1 MTKRFRR
8 NGENMDIL
16 NEAKKNFDYMVR
28 IRRHMHEYPENS
40 GVEYETVKYIAS
52 ELDALGI
59 EYVVVP
65 EGGIIGQIH
74 GGKPGKTVLL
84 RADMDAL
91 PIKESKTNLTK
102 EKVCI
107 SKNDGISH
115 ACGHDAHTAMLLAE
129 AKILNEN
136 KEDLNGNIVL
146 LFERGE
152 EAGGNIRNLLP
163 YAVET
168 MKLKIDTCMATHVKW
183 DVPTG
188 TISAEPGAVF
198 SGAYGFIIKLHGQA
212 GHGSRPDLA
221 HSVLDCFN
229 NIYNHINMIRM
240 KYVAPTDILTCSV
253 GFVNCGTVRNII
265 PDELT
270 FGGTIRTFN
279 VDGAGAPF
287 VKQMMDVVEKECELC
302 QCTYE
307 ILHMPDPLFE
317 CQNNAVCSE
326 IAKNAVRKYIGEDAV
341 TVAQPWMASE
351 SMQACL
357 KLWPGIITFT
367 GIQSEEAGTGANHH
381 TPEFDVDERGMI
393 YGVAA
398 ALGYVKDFL
407 NYDKGIP
414 FKPFAGTLKNLVER
428 NL

>member
-1 MTKRFRR
+1 MAKRFRQ

-40 GVEYETVKYIAS
+40 GVEYETEKYIAS

-91 PIKESKTNLTK
+91 PIQESKTNLTK

-279 VDGAGAPF
+279 VDGAGTPF
-287 VKQMMDVVEKECELC
+287 VKQLMDVVEKECELC

-326 IAKNAVRKYIGEDAV
+326 IAKNAVRKYIVEDAV

-407 NYDKGIP
+407 NYDKEIP
-414 FKPFAGTLKNLVER
+414 FKPFEGTLKNLVER

>member
-1 MTKRFRR
+1 
-8 NGENMDIL
+8 MDIL

-107 SKNDGISH
+107 SKNDGVSH

-163 YAVET
+163 YAVE
-168 MKLKIDTCMATHVKW
+168 
-183 DVPTG
+183 
-188 TISAEPGAVF
+188 
-198 SGAYGFIIKLHGQA
+198 
-212 GHGSRPDLA
+212 
-221 HSVLDCFN
+221 
-229 NIYNHINMIRM
+229 
-240 KYVAPTDILTCSV
+240 
-253 GFVNCGTVRNII
+253 
-265 PDELT
+265 
-270 FGGTIRTFN
+270 
-279 VDGAGAPF
+279 
-287 VKQMMDVVEKECELC
+287 
-302 QCTYE
+302 
-307 ILHMPDPLFE
+307 
-317 CQNNAVCSE
+317 
-326 IAKNAVRKYIGEDAV
+326 
-341 TVAQPWMASE
+341 
-351 SMQACL
+351 
-357 KLWPGIITFT
+357 
-367 GIQSEEAGTGANHH
+367 
-381 TPEFDVDERGMI
+381 
-393 YGVAA
+393 
-398 ALGYVKDFL
+398 
-407 NYDKGIP
+407 
-414 FKPFAGTLKNLVER
+414 
-428 NL
+428 

>member
-1 MTKRFRR
+1 
-8 NGENMDIL
+8 MDIL

-91 PIKESKTNLTK
+91 PIQESKTNLTK

-287 VKQMMDVVEKECELC
+287 VKQLMDVVEKECELC

-326 IAKNAVRKYIGEDAV
+326 IAKNAVRKYIAEDAV
-341 TVAQPWMASE
+341 TFAQPWMASE

-367 GIQSEEAGTGANHH
+367 GIQSEEVGSGANHH

-398 ALGYVKDFL
+398 ALGYVQDFL
-407 NYDKGIP
+407 NYDKEIP
-414 FKPFAGTLKNLVER
+414 FKPFEGTLKNLVER

>member
-1 MTKRFRR
+1 MARRFRR

-107 SKNDGISH
+107 SKNDGVSH

-152 EAGGNIRNLLP
+152 EAGGNIRNLRAQLP
-163 YAVET
+163 KYAVRPE
-168 MKLKIDTCMATHVKW
+168 
-183 DVPTG
+183 
-188 TISAEPGAVF
+188 
-198 SGAYGFIIKLHGQA
+198 LHG
-212 GHGSRPDLA
+212 
-221 HSVLDCFN
+221 
-229 NIYNHINMIRM
+229 
-240 KYVAPTDILTCSV
+240 
-253 GFVNCGTVRNII
+253 
-265 PDELT
+265 
-270 FGGTIRTFN
+270 
-279 VDGAGAPF
+279 
-287 VKQMMDVVEKECELC
+287 
-302 QCTYE
+302 
-307 ILHMPDPLFE
+307 
-317 CQNNAVCSE
+317 
-326 IAKNAVRKYIGEDAV
+326 
-341 TVAQPWMASE
+341 
-351 SMQACL
+351 
-357 KLWPGIITFT
+357 
-367 GIQSEEAGTGANHH
+367 
-381 TPEFDVDERGMI
+381 
-393 YGVAA
+393 
-398 ALGYVKDFL
+398 
-407 NYDKGIP
+407 
-414 FKPFAGTLKNLVER
+414 
-428 NL
+428 

>member
-1 MTKRFRR
+1 MAKRFRR

-168 MKLKIDTCMATHVKW
+168 MKLKILYGNTCKMGCS
-183 DVPTG
+183 DRNDLR
-188 TISAEPGAVF
+188 GA
-198 SGAYGFIIKLHGQA
+198 GRGILRCIWIYHQA
-212 GHGSRPDLA
+212 SRPGW
-221 HSVLDCFN
+221 SRIPSGSCPQCFRLLQQ
-229 NIYNHINMIRM
+229 Y
-240 KYVAPTDILTCSV
+240 L
-253 GFVNCGTVRNII
+253 
-265 PDELT
+265 
-270 FGGTIRTFN
+270 
-279 VDGAGAPF
+279 
-287 VKQMMDVVEKECELC
+287 
-302 QCTYE
+302 
-307 ILHMPDPLFE
+307 
-317 CQNNAVCSE
+317 
-326 IAKNAVRKYIGEDAV
+326 
-341 TVAQPWMASE
+341 
-351 SMQACL
+351 
-357 KLWPGIITFT
+357 
-367 GIQSEEAGTGANHH
+367 
-381 TPEFDVDERGMI
+381 
-393 YGVAA
+393 
-398 ALGYVKDFL
+398 
-407 NYDKGIP
+407 
-414 FKPFAGTLKNLVER
+414 
-428 NL
+428 

>member
-1 MTKRFRR
+1 
-8 NGENMDIL
+8 
-16 NEAKKNFDYMVR
+16 MVR

-168 MKLKIDTCMATHVKW
+168 MKLKIDTCMATHVNGMFRQERSPRSRARYSPVHM
-183 DVPTG
+183 DLSSSFTARLVTDPVRILPT
-188 TISAEPGAVF
+188 VF
-198 SGAYGFIIKLHGQA
+198 
-212 GHGSRPDLA
+212 
-221 HSVLDCFN
+221 
-229 NIYNHINMIRM
+229 
-240 KYVAPTDILTCSV
+240 
-253 GFVNCGTVRNII
+253 
-265 PDELT
+265 
-270 FGGTIRTFN
+270 
-279 VDGAGAPF
+279 
-287 VKQMMDVVEKECELC
+287 
-302 QCTYE
+302 
-307 ILHMPDPLFE
+307 
-317 CQNNAVCSE
+317 
-326 IAKNAVRKYIGEDAV
+326 
-341 TVAQPWMASE
+341 
-351 SMQACL
+351 
-357 KLWPGIITFT
+357 
-367 GIQSEEAGTGANHH
+367 
-381 TPEFDVDERGMI
+381 
-393 YGVAA
+393 
-398 ALGYVKDFL
+398 
-407 NYDKGIP
+407 
-414 FKPFAGTLKNLVER
+414 
-428 NL
+428 

>member
-1 MTKRFRR
+1 MAKRFRR

-74 GGKPGKTVLL
+74 GGKLGKTVLL

-279 VDGAGAPF
+279 VDGAGLWTRP
-287 VKQMMDVVEKECELC
+287 
-302 QCTYE
+302 
-307 ILHMPDPLFE
+307 
-317 CQNNAVCSE
+317 
-326 IAKNAVRKYIGEDAV
+326 
-341 TVAQPWMASE
+341 QP
-351 SMQACL
+351 Q
-357 KLWPGIITFT
+357 TF
-367 GIQSEEAGTGANHH
+367 
-381 TPEFDVDERGMI
+381 R
-393 YGVAA
+393 
-398 ALGYVKDFL
+398 
-407 NYDKGIP
+407 
-414 FKPFAGTLKNLVER
+414 
-428 NL
+428 